1 MLSRVTQGL
10 VWCGRIEQCIYESL
24 AFAGVQ
30 HQFLVAADCLFSG
43 MLNAPHHEV
52 RQGPSLERRRPLE
65 QFLLLGGHTCFKSFL
80 PRNCRGHHSITSSLS
95 HCTAICRTCQVRT
108 SRGPEPSTLATAGFD
123 DRRRVEIRKSLSI
136 TVPLGVSGGDVCG
149 SPGRFSDG
157 SGASGT
163 R

>member
-43 MLNAPHHEV
+43 TLNAPHHEV

-80 PRNCRGHHSITSSLS
+80 PRNCRGHQPIASSLS

-108 SRGPEPSTLATAGFD
+108 SRGPEPSTLATAGLTIGD
-123 DRRRVEIRKSLSI
+123 EARYVSRLALTTAAVRARRMEPPIRLE
-136 TVPLGVSGGDVCG
+136 
-149 SPGRFSDG
+149 
-157 SGASGT
+157 
-163 R
+163 